1 MSEVQQ
7 LVAAMSAAAS
17 EQYTG
22 ISEVSKAVQEVE
34 LITQQNAAMVEE
46 NNAEIHGLRQ
56 RVGLLAD
63 EIDRFRISDH
73 QIDLGHHGERRW
85 QNTAA

>member
-1 MSEVQQ
+1 
-7 LVAAMSAAAS
+7 
-17 EQYTG
+17 
-22 ISEVSKAVQEVE
+22 
-34 LITQQNAAMVEE
+34 MVEE